1 MNLTVD
7 TVYFDQSS
15 YNAGRIADDSFES
28 LKEKNHR
35 RKIRRNIVY
44 VLVGILL
51 CIVFAVACVAL
62 FFNAKEINVEGA
74 TVYDDYL
81 IRECSGI
88 ELNQNLYRIDR
99 AAVSEAIVTNYPYI
113 KSVEVDVQLPATV
126 TIRVTEDTPRYYFE
140 LCGEYYV
147 LSESLRVLEHSEDLD
162 DLQERLPG
170 LIGLQTQNVTYA
182 VCGRKITFAEGS
194 STEYTRQ
201 MLSTFAASSIADK
214 ITMINFTDRFNV
226 YVIYD
231 HRFKIEIG
239 NMEDVATKIAFA
251 EEILNR
257 FDSSYSGVVNVENNP
272 GFVVLDNVTT
282 AR

>member
-35 RKIRRNIVY
+35 RKIRRNIIY

-51 CIVFAVACVAL
+51 CVVFAVACVAL
-62 FFNAKEINVEGA
+62 FFNTKEIRIEGS

-99 AAVSEAIVTNYPYI
+99 DAITNAIVTNYPYI
-113 KSVEVDVQLPATV
+113 KSVEVDVKLPSTV

-147 LSESLRVLEHSEDLD
+147 LSESLRVLEHSSDLD
-162 DLQERLPG
+162 DLQQRLPG
-170 LIGLQTQNVTYA
+170 IIGLNTQSVTYA
-182 VCGRKITFAEGS
+182 VCGRRIAFADGS
-194 STEYTRQ
+194 YTEYTRQ

-214 ITMINFTDRFNV
+214 ITLIDFTDKFNV

-239 NMEDVATKIAFA
+239 NMDNIATKIAFA
-251 EEILNR
+251 EEILR
-257 FDSSYSGVVNVENNP
+257 KFDSSYTGVINVENDP
-272 GFVVLDNVTT
+272 GFVILDNVTT
-282 AR
+282 IR

>member
-99 AAVSEAIVTNYPYI
+99 ATVSEAIVTNYPYI

-214 ITMINFTDRFNV
+214 ITMIDFTDRFNV